1 MSVFADKLKECRKN
15 INKTQREVA
24 TDLGLSDVGYQ
35 NYEIGK
41 REPNHETT
49 VKIADYFDVS
59 IDYLTG
65 RTENPKTQ
73 T

>member
-1 MSVFADKLKECRKN
+1 MSIFADRIKECRKN

-24 TDLGLSDVGYQ
+24 VDLGLTDRGYQ
-35 NYEIGK
+35 NYEIGH

-59 IDYLTG
+59 VDYLLG
-65 RTENPKTQ
+65 RDIKK
-73 T
+73 